1 MIVKHGV
8 HRHSLL
14 LSISRVVAV
23 VARRVMEDFL
33 LRIIRESNNARLQNL
48 RKSAQEAYGECIILS
63 ILISFFIEYFLHESC
78 SYSSL
83 LHFGGIKQTC
93 NSHISRDEINCIYIY
108 I

>member
-1 MIVKHGV
+1 MLVFTFLEVRMIVKHGV

-48 RKSAQEAYGECIILS
+48 RKSAQEAYGECIT
-63 ILISFFIEYFLHESC
+63 FNFDFIFY
-78 SYSSL
+78 
-83 LHFGGIKQTC
+83 
-93 NSHISRDEINCIYIY
+93 
-108 I
+108 